1 MLLIVKIALGIAL
14 ISNLVAQV
22 TDNENVFK
30 VANAIAV
37 GELGVGIWILVSY
50 LEFKGV

>member
-1 MLLIVKIALGIAL
+1 MLLIIKIAIGIAL
-14 ISNLVAQV
+14 ISNLIAQA

-30 VANAIAV
+30 VANAIAA
-37 GELGVGIWILVSY
+37 GELGVCIWILVSY